1 MQKVLQHLMDLL
13 TNHLSS
19 EDNACLGQVG
29 AAGPHRG
36 LPAGAGAADR
46 ASDAAQAPPE
56 SLSGAGV
63 GGPAGVSASL
73 PEGVDAAESCVGLGC
88 VEGRLSRPSW
98 LCTYEVS

>member
-36 LPAGAGAADR
+36 LPAGDGATDS
-46 ASDAAQAPPE
+46 ASDVASHRLKHHLNCYPVPE
-56 SLSGAGV
+56 WVRQRVYLH
-63 GGPAGVSASL
+63 PY
-73 PEGVDAAESCVGLGC
+73 PEELMLRNHV
-88 VEGRLSRPSW
+88 
-98 LCTYEVS
+98 